1 MMNLKYITIAAV
13 LMFTFFGCVSEI
25 KKITYDVQGVN
36 YTIKIPKGYKWL
48 EYSTIEENMVELS
61 YSDSSCIYLGSSDMT
76 PNKKNIKPLNDSIY
90 LLRFQN
96 KPLAEDVNK
105 AIGSNVVKIRTDTL
119 DISGHDTKGLLWRD
133 IIIGNICVGY
143 KDVKDSNKQLFDIA
157 IKSLSY

>member
-1 MMNLKYITIAAV
+1 MMNLKYITIVAV
-13 LMFTFFGCVSEI
+13 LMFTFLGCVSEI
-25 KKITYDVQGVN
+25 KKITYDVEGVN
-36 YTIKIPKGYKWL
+36 YTIKIPKGYNWL
-48 EYSTIEENMVELS
+48 EYSSIEENMVELS

-76 PNKKNIKPLNDSIY
+76 PNKKNIKSLNDSIY
-90 LLRFQN
+90 SLRFQN

-105 AIGSNVVKIRTDTL
+105 TIGYNVIKNRTDTL